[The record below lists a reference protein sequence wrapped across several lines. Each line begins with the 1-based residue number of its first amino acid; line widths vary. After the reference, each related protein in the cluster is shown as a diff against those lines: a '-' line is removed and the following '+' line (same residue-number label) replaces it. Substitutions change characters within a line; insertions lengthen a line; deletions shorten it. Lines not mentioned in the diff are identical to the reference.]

1 MEAERLG
8 CYAAAMASLSESP
21 ASVGFLLRDWR
32 KRRRQAQLEVALQSG
47 ISARHLSFIETGR
60 SQPSRDVVLRLA
72 EHLEVPLRERNQL
85 LLAAGFAPA
94 FRERPLSDPALSRAR
109 EEIGR
114 LLAAHEP
121 YPALALDRHWNMV
134 AANRAVA
141 PLMGSISP
149 ALHGPPIN
157 VLRASLHPEG
167 VAPRIA
173 NLPQWRAHL
182 LARLRHQI
190 GVTGD
195 LVLVDLLRELE
206 GYPVGQD
213 AAAMDH
219 RETELMVPLR
229 LDFGGSTLSLLS
241 TTMVFG
247 APLDV
252 TLSELALETFFPAD
266 GDSAALLQSL
276 IGA

>member
-8 CYAAAMASLSESP
+8 CYAAAMTSLTESP

-32 KRRRQAQLEVALQSG
+32 KRRRQAQLEVALESG

-94 FRERPLSDPALSRAR
+94 FRERPLSDPALSRAW

-149 ALHGPPIN
+149 ALHGPPVN

-182 LARLRHQI
+182 LARLQHQI

-195 LVLVDLLRELE
+195 VVLVELLRELE
-206 GYPVGQD
+206 GYPVGQGS
-213 AAAMDH
+213 ALVHA
-219 RETELMVPLR
+219 ETEVMVPLR
-229 LDFGGSTLSLLS
+229 LHFEGTTLSLLS

-252 TLSELALETFFPAD
+252 TISELALETFFPAD
-266 GDSAALLQSL
+266 HDSAELLQNL
-276 IGA
+276 IGR